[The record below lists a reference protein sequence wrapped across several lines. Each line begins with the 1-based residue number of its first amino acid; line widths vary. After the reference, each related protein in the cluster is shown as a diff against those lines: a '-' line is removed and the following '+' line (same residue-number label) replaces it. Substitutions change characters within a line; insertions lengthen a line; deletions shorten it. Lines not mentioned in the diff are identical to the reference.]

1 MSFPGDHRRWPRL
14 RGKLR
19 FPVALPVTAL
29 PARTRRLGWSVFWSG
44 GLVGTRAGGGKLPV
58 GFLPGERV
66 AFSVGNGR
74 ALRHAPNPALQATGR
89 MKPRPSP
96 ELARWALTGESA

>member
-1 MSFPGDHRRWPRL
+1 MSFAGDRRRWPPL
-14 RGKLR
+14 RGKLW

-29 PARTRRLGWSVFWSG
+29 PARTRRLGWPAFWSG
-44 GLVGTRAGGGKLPV
+44 GLVGTYAGGGKPPV
-58 GFLPGERV
+58 GFLPGGRI
-66 AFSVGNGR
+66 AFPVSSGY

-96 ELARWALTGESA
+96 ELARYRESPTS

>member
-19 FPVALPVTAL
+19 FPVALPVAAW
-29 PARTRRLGWSVFWSG
+29 PARTQRLGWSVFWSG

>member
-19 FPVALPVTAL
+19 FPVALPVAAL
-29 PARTRRLGWSVFWSG
+29 LARTRRLGWPAFGSVDR
-44 GLVGTRAGGGKLPV
+44 VGTRTGGERPSV
-58 GFLPGERV
+58 RFLPGERV

-89 MKPRPSP
+89 MNVGRSRHI
-96 ELARWALTGESA
+96 LIHNFMISL